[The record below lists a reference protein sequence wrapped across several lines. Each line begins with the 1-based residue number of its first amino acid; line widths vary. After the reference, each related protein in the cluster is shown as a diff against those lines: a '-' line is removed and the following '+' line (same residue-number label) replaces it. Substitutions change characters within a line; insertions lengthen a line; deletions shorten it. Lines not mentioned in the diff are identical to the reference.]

1 MLMRTSILVL
11 VGALAFTTGPR
22 PATAQPQDGQIVV
35 VPGDHNGVAAPPHV
49 GVGVMAPGQA
59 GQPGHAGASG
69 SQTSAGGDPPPVCD
83 YTPASQTP
91 EQMQAQFP
99 DWNAGTVGG
108 GGKAV
113 YYKKCGGRLFG
124 WVTGPGAGEAQVL
137 PSPEQLAAQA
147 YDALVLPLPVP
158 RHSPDVRLADGRQA
172 TIVGEHTWIWTDPG
186 VWSARSKRV
195 EAGPIWAEVTA
206 RPQVMSFDSGL
217 AGTRSC
223 SGPGTPYARSYG
235 LHAASPDCDFVY
247 PQPSVNLAGDHV
259 TARYTITW
267 HVTWVGSTGSAPA
280 GGSLPTMT
288 SRASAM
294 FTVAEAQALR
304 TS

>member
-1 MLMRTSILVL
+1 V
-11 VGALAFTTGPR
+11 TGR
-22 PATAQPQDGQIVV
+22 PAIVNRYSV
-35 VPGDHNGVAAPPHV
+35 
-49 GVGVMAPGQA
+49 
-59 GQPGHAGASG
+59 SLTG
-69 SQTSAGGDPPPVCD
+69 S
-83 YTPASQTP
+83 
-91 EQMQAQFP
+91 
-99 DWNAGTVGG
+99 
-108 GGKAV
+108 
-113 YYKKCGGRLFG
+113 
-124 WVTGPGAGEAQVL
+124 PGAM
-137 PSPEQLAAQA
+137 PS
-147 YDALVLPLPVP
+147 
-158 RHSPDVRLADGRQA
+158 RSA
-172 TIVGEHTWIWTDPG
+172 TSSGAWIWTDPG